1 MTRVEGEGGIEIDLD
16 EQRRLVDARVT
27 IFEPPRFFEGI
38 VRGHRCE
45 EIADIIARICGL
57 CPITYQLGTLM
68 ALERILGVAVSSQVR
83 LLRKVFILSQYLG
96 SHCLHVF
103 FLALPDY
110 LGCDN
115 LFEMV
120 GAHRDLVNR
129 GLRLKKI
136 GNDIASF
143 LGAREIHPVTAVIG
157 GFTKLP
163 PRSMLEDLIVQ
174 LRARL
179 DDALA
184 ALEQI
189 AALRRPAWVGG
200 RIYGALSHPE
210 EYALDEGMWR
220 TSDGLYLP
228 ADEFPGCVEEYQ
240 APYSNALRCRL
251 INGAYYMVGPLA
263 RVNLN
268 FEQLAP
274 ETRRAADRL
283 QLGPPDYNP
292 FNSIVARAIEIMH
305 AVEASIAYLEELV
318 ALEKQVPTGEVSSSG
333 ELSSGNSPASKEAPS
348 APPSNRA
355 PSIRRMGARSGGR
368 PLRPAL
374 NGEQDNL
381 APAAPSGRNSG
392 SRRDE
397 AVEYRAPA
405 SNLEL
410 SPAYDFRA
418 GAAASLIEAP
428 RGTLYHRFRL
438 DERGLVRE
446 ARIIPPTT
454 QNLSRAEQDLK
465 ELVPQVSHLSDA
477 DLTRACE
484 VAVRN
489 YDPCISCATHCVITR
504 G

>member
-1 MTRVEGEGGIEIDLD
+1 MCPSRLRVDYMTRVEGEGGIEIDLD
-16 EQRRLVDARVT
+16 DQRRLLDARIN

-38 VRGHRCE
+38 VRGRRCE

-57 CPITYQLGTLM
+57 CPVTYQLGTLM

-110 LGCDN
+110 LGCDSI
-115 LFEMV
+115 FEMA

-163 PRSMLEDLIVQ
+163 PRSMLDDLIMQ

-184 ALEQI
+184 ALEEI
-189 AALRRPAWVGG
+189 AALQRPAWVGG
-200 RIYGALSHPE
+200 RIYGALSHPG
-210 EYALDEGMWR
+210 EYALDEGVWR
-220 TSDGLYLP
+220 TSDGLSLS
-228 ADEFPGCVEEYQ
+228 ADEFTGYVEEYQ
-240 APYSNALRCRL
+240 VPCSNSLRCRL
-251 INGAYYMVGPLA
+251 TNGSYYMVGPLA

-274 ETRRAADRL
+274 ETRRAANRL
-283 QLGPPDYNP
+283 HLGFPDYNP

-305 AVEASIAYLEELV
+305 AVEASIEYL
-318 ALEKQVPTGEVSSSG
+318 GEVMVSGKPPSSG
-333 ELSSGNSPASKEAPS
+333 KPQSFREPPSSGVSPS
-348 APPSNRA
+348 
-355 PSIRRMGARSGGR
+355 SGK
-368 PLRPAL
+368 
-374 NGEQDNL
+374 
-381 APAAPSGRNSG
+381 
-392 SRRDE
+392 
-397 AVEYRAPA
+397 
-405 SNLEL
+405 
-410 SPAYDFRA
+410 SPAYDFKA

-428 RGTLYHRFRL
+428 RGTLYHRFRI
-438 DERGLVRE
+438 DERGLVQE

-454 QNLSRAEQDLK
+454 QNLSRIEQDLK
-465 ELVPQVSHLSDA
+465 ELVPQVPCMSDA

-489 YDPCISCATHCVITR
+489 YDPCISCATHCVINSR
-504 G
+504 S